1 MEDDELLNFPL
12 RDLAVED
19 CVVCAWA
26 PNSKIDL
33 LMDIF
38 KKQGFKYRTKL
49 IEWVKINENN

>member
-12 RDLAVED
+12 RDLAAED

-26 PNSKIDL
+26 PSSKIDL

>member
-38 KKQGFKYRTKL
+38 KK
-49 IEWVKINENN
+49 